1 MDRVRGLSPIVLVF
15 AILYSIYGQ
24 GVPYKKW
31 MIIVGGI
38 IMMLAGHAVY
48 TDTTTFFGSD
58 ISKLY
63 GTFTVFL
70 ALFGV
75 LSIKTEAV
83 K

>member
-1 MDRVRGLSPIVLVF
+1 
-15 AILYSIYGQ
+15 
-24 GVPYKKW
+24 
-31 MIIVGGI
+31 
-38 IMMLAGHAVY
+38 MMLAGHAVY

-75 LSIKTEAV
+75 LSIKVEVV
-83 K
+83 KWQYSKKAEIIEI